1 LAEKHLGFYSVF
13 CNHQAEAMADAK
25 RLQRSSD
32 SFIKIC
38 DLAAQMPAA
47 NGLGVLDY
55 LVKPFQRLL
64 KYPLL
69 LRELIKNT
77 PLSHPERGG
86 LEAATAK
93 IQAVVDE
100 VEKNKAK
107 SDNLKRMLALNN
119 RISGLPRSIE
129 PLVTPAR
136 RIVREGWVQKI
147 SNGNDQERYLA
158 LFNDML
164 VYCKRKAGDKLL
176 FRDFIWLRELQVADV
191 PDAAT
196 YQHAIELHRLDKKL
210 TYVIYFASRIE
221 KGEWHRDFVATRQ
234 LLTTLALSSTQ
245 YSDNNEYKDCIGV
258 LRIYYEDEGQELFK
272 TFAIGSQ
279 VQAADVVRQFS
290 HKLRIAD
297 RLAET
302 GHELRLQLMAGAEAS
317 FVPDTAAPL
326 AMQLDA
332 IKRGAQFPSPQ
343 HRFFVQLPFAPSA
356 VRPAAAAH
364 ANASTA
370 TTAAAANAAPVS
382 MATDVS
388 HMVVDSPLAG
398 HSARMSNNTG
408 TIDFGLWTGG
418 DMEALKAAIRS
429 NTGSSMSVSEPS
441 DRTTASSE
449 DPEASGL
456 GSAVD
461 LLDAVLS
468 GDNRTMRR
476 VATKA
481 KIELKIPPSESERL
495 ETTPPAGEPA
505 VLDPIEAI
513 VIAPPS
519 GDALVRKLSPTVKKL
534 PPLPAAASAAAT
546 MTTKDE
552 TKASMS
558 GAISPRP
565 EPVARPEPVTR
576 PDPAPQQPEVAA
588 ATSDSA
594 AAAASATVQPVT
606 QKRAPPKLPTKEGV
620 PLSEALPATTT
631 APVAVTKS
639 DLSMIPPTKRAPVR
653 ASAPFTTQAKEETAP
668 TTATTTTASNAPSEE
683 IAPPKKRAP
692 VRSSLGGNGSSAS
705 PATSTRSEQAT
716 TPSPS
721 ASPRGESELASSAPA
736 KSTPVPTPRSSDA
749 AMDGDG
755 GVLTIGANNPP
766 AAATTTTT
774 AAATAAPSAKPSASP
789 SKAESSVNKEP
800 STSTLRRFFNLGGGK
815 SKKQEKQEKV
825 EEPVSEINF

>member
-1 LAEKHLGFYSVF
+1 MLCCVSKSEAVTQLAEKHLGFYSVF

-176 FRDFIWLRELQVADV
+176 FRDFIWLRELQVTDVADT
-191 PDAAT
+191 AT

-279 VQAADVVRQFS
+279 VQAADVVRQFA
-290 HKLRIAD
+290 HKLRIVD
-297 RLAET
+297 RLAEC

-356 VRPAAAAH
+356 ARPA
-364 ANASTA
+364 
-370 TTAAAANAAPVS
+370 TAASGAATSANSAGGAATASAAPAS

-398 HSARMSNNTG
+398 HSARSNNATG

-418 DMEALKAAIRS
+418 DMEALQAAIRS

-441 DRTTASSE
+441 DRTTASTD

-481 KIELKIPPSESERL
+481 KIELKIPQSESERL
-495 ETTPPAGEPA
+495 ETAPPAAEPA
-505 VLDPIEAI
+505 PVDPIESI
-513 VIAPPS
+513 VVAQPT
-519 GDALVRKLSPTVKKL
+519 LVRKLSPTVKKL
-534 PPLPAAASAAAT
+534 PPLPAAAAAAAAA
-546 MTTKDE
+546 TTKDE
-552 TKASMS
+552 TKTSVT

-565 EPVARPEPVTR
+565 EPVARP
-576 PDPAPQQPEVAA
+576 DPAPQQPEVAVATPDPA
-588 ATSDSA
+588 A
-594 AAAASATVQPVT
+594 PL
-606 QKRAPPKLPTKEGV
+606 KRAPPKLPTKEGV
-620 PLSEALPATTT
+620 PLSEALPTITPPA
-631 APVAVTKS
+631 AMTKSNSS
-639 DLSMIPPTKRAPVR
+639 DLSMIAPTKRAPVR
-653 ASAPFTTQAKEETAP
+653 ASAPFTTQAKEQEPASGANASA
-668 TTATTTTASNAPSEE
+668 TATAGAAGATNVSTDE

-705 PATSTRSEQAT
+705 PATSTRSEQGAS
-716 TPSPS
+716 PSPL
-721 ASPRGESELASSAPA
+721 ASPRGEGELVSSAPA
-736 KSTPVPTPRSSDA
+736 KSTPAPTPRSSDA

-755 GVLTIGANNPP
+755 GVLTLGANVPP
-766 AAATTTTT
+766 ATATT
-774 AAATAAPSAKPSASP
+774 AATAPSAKPSTSP
-789 SKAESSVNKEP
+789 SKAESSVSKEQ
-800 STSTLRRFFNLGGGK
+800 STSTLRRFFHLGGK
-815 SKKQEKQEKV
+815 SKKQEKV